1 MIKNPPANAGTC
13 GFDPWSGKIPHATGR
28 SCNDSVYTQISPN
41 VTNTFMAFFFLF
53 FKFQNSI
60 KDHVLGTYLNLELF
74 T

>member
-53 FKFQNSI
+53 LNSRTLS
-60 KDHVLGTYLNLELF
+60 KTTYLAHTLI
-74 T
+74 